1 MAAAPGKT
9 RGYYVPLA
17 IKTISLIAI
26 YATYGLLQER
36 IIKGHYKNAQD
47 GTSDETFESPP
58 LLVFCNRVVSL
69 ATGLVLA
76 QIQPPALS
84 LPTTTSLPLQETW
97 AQKLSAIATR
107 IRPASPFIYYGLIAV
122 LNNAATLSQYGSL
135 SYLSFTTST
144 LGKSAKMVPVL
155 IIGQLW
161 YGKKYRLRQRVGV
174 VIVILGIWGYLN
186 SLPKAA
192 VGRDGHMTGSTTN
205 WVGVLYLLTYLF
217 FDGMTSTM
225 QERLFGQEKAGQEPF
240 TLMGITG
247 GIIDQMVINPPTLVN
262 AIKLI
267 VHLDMGQPF
276 LIHNCALYDVGQ
288 PLRLNAIIYQ
298 TGTGYSNPPTAYFAT

>member
-1 MAAAPGKT
+1 MVAEPSKT

-36 IIKGHYKNAQD
+36 IIKGHYKNVHD
-47 GTSDETFESPP
+47 GNSETFESPP
-58 LLVFCNRVVSL
+58 LLVLCNRVISL
-69 ATGLVLA
+69 ATGLVLV
-76 QIQPPALS
+76 QFQPPTLL
-84 LPTTTSLPLQETW
+84 LPTTTSLPLLQTW
-97 AQKLSAIATR
+97 TQKLSAIATR
-107 IRPASPFIYYGLIAV
+107 IRPASPFIYYGLVAV
-122 LNNAATLSQYGSL
+122 LNNAATLSQYASL

-186 SLPKAA
+186 SLPKVA
-192 VGRDGHMTGSTTN
+192 VGRDGHETASTTN
-205 WVGVLYLLTYLF
+205 WIGVLYLLAYLF

-247 GIIDQMVINPPTLVN
+247 GIVDQMVNPPTL
-262 AIKLI
+262 
-267 VHLDMGQPF
+267 
-276 LIHNCALYDVGQ
+276 
-288 PLRLNAIIYQ
+288 LNEL
-298 TGTGYSNPPTAYFAT
+298 